1 MQHRIEVKLRN
12 GAVGTAPDVRVFF
25 RFFNDEGSIAE
36 VTEFLEARGFPV
48 GFKEPNGIK
57 FIVTH
62 VGDMLKIPFNNY
74 VSVVHDE
81 DDTMHIIFFNTETF
95 LKLYEFDKR
104 HVALNLQNMLNHHP
118 CARRSNDVDY
128 SFFMLYDELA
138 SLEILRMYASDF
150 GKVFR
155 LTRDGYVVITD
166 SKETV
171 SIAKGETVR
180 IDADG
185 VLSVVEAGL
194 EPKTLAY
201 NLISAL
207 YDDVTLC
214 KAIVYDGTA
223 YCRDQIVEHLRPMPT
238 KFLTNTKGLVL
249 NVYGNQTP
257 VNVGDYIVVY
267 DIGTEYS
274 KVEVVTASDFKAAYA
289 VLSKGEEIMADNKV
303 KKDKKAKKAKKDKKF
318 AKTLHNSTV
327 SGARDNVSDLQ
338 VFGDGDTFKLIC
350 KASSQAEGWMK
361 STKAMEIAGV
371 GCLVQVTTQQGKHV
385 AEALQF
391 IHGVRIEEINGD
403 KKNGRRLVRDTSNN
417 ILEMLG
423 ITTASPVQDSLPAKS
438 VAEIVDGINAR
449 HAGSK
454 VTADVASIGQ
464 NNPHLFRGVF
474 NSRRRAA
481 YHDMI
486 HFDGTPESADQ
497 VIEWVNNSSDICRV
511 VYNNGG
517 TSHPIVMKWDGEYP
531 ATPINVGDYIVHV
544 GNGHFHV
551 MSEKVAAA
559 EYELNFDGNT
569 DPVVKEVAETAQ
581 GSAYAPRY
589 LIDAEG
595 DTAIAYQ
602 YDGSPACAGL
612 IVNATLKCENYYV
625 SYGRNGLAIASIS
638 PEELDCYVQTGAFV
652 VIHGNDVFTGS
663 LDWLNSKFSPV
674 LS

>member
-12 GAVGTAPDVRVFF
+12 GAVGTAPDVKVFY

-48 GFKEPNGIK
+48 GFKEPDGIK

-194 EPKTLAY
+194 EPKTLTYDLIPVAY
-201 NLISAL
+201 REAAL
-207 YDDVTLC
+207 RAST
-214 KAIVYDGTA
+214 KAVAYDGTA
-223 YCRDQIVEHLRPMPT
+223 YCRDRIVEQLRPMPT

-303 KKDKKAKKAKKDKKF
+303 KKGKKAKKDKKF

-350 KASSQAEGWMK
+350 KASSAKEGWMK

-438 VAEIVDGINAR
+438 VAEIVDGINER

-454 VTADVASIGQ
+454 VAADVASIGQ

-474 NSRRRAA
+474 NARRRAI

-497 VIEWVNNSSDICRV
+497 VIEWVNNSSDICRI

-544 GNGHFHV
+544 GNGHFQI
-551 MSEKVAAA
+551 MSEKVATA
-559 EYELNFDGNT
+559 EYALGFDGNT

-581 GSAYAPRY
+581 GSAYAPLY
-589 LIDAEG
+589 MIDAEG
-595 DTAIAYQ
+595 NPVVAYH
-602 YDGSPACAGL
+602 YDGSPVCAGL
-612 IVNATLKCENYYV
+612 IVNAALKCDKYYV
-625 SYGRNGLAIASIS
+625 SYGRSGLAIAAIS
-638 PEELDCYVQTGAFV
+638 PEELDCSVQTDAYV
-652 VIHGNDVFTGS
+652 VISGNDVLTGS
-663 LDWLNSKFSPV
+663 REWLNSKYSPV

>member
-48 GFKEPNGIK
+48 GFKEPDGIK

-118 CARRSNDVDY
+118 CARRCNDVDY

-185 VLSVVEAGL
+185 GLSVVEAGL

-303 KKDKKAKKAKKDKKF
+303 KKDKKAKKKDKKF

-350 KASSQAEGWMK
+350 KASSAKEGWMK

-371 GCLVQVTTQQGKHV
+371 GCVLQVTTQQGKHV
-385 AEALQF
+385 AEAVTF
-391 IHGVRIEEINGD
+391 VPGVRIEEINGD
-403 KKNGRRLVRDTSNN
+403 KKNGRRLV
-417 ILEMLG
+417 G
-423 ITTASPVQDSLPAKS
+423 IGHVSDPVGACGKTVVGVDEIAASV
-438 VAEIVDGINAR
+438 
-449 HAGSK
+449 
-454 VTADVASIGQ
+454 GQ
-464 NNPHLFRGVF
+464 NNSHLFRGVF

-531 ATPINVGDYIVHV
+531 ATPINVGDLIVHV

-625 SYGRNGLAIASIS
+625 SYGRNGLAIAAIS